1 MSGEGSSPIA
11 KLFGGL
17 LMAAGALI
25 VGLCGLC
32 SAAVLVSAL
41 VSPSGGF
48 SALTT
53 IPVVGIFGGIPIA
66 LGAGLF
72 IAGRFLWRGP
82 RKPAAKVE
90 TFDEGG
96 ERPG

>member
-1 MSGEGSSPIA
+1 VSGEGPSPIA

-32 SAAVLVSAL
+32 SAGVLLTSLA
-41 VSPSGGF
+41 SSGEF
-48 SALTT
+48 SGLAM
-53 IPVVGIFGGIPIA
+53 IPVVGIVGGIPMA

-72 IAGRFLWRGP
+72 LIGRFLWRGP
-82 RKPAAKVE
+82 RKPEPKVE
-90 TFDEGG
+90 TFE
-96 ERPG
+96 